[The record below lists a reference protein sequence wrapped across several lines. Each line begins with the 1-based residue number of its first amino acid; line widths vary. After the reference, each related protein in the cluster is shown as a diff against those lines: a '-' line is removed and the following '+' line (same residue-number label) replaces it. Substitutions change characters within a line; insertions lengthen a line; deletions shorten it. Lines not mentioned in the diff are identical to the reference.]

1 MFHLTSTNY
10 LGSEFRTLYG
20 NMLLRKTRPFLDF
33 PRSLFKTSLEMQM
46 LEQGQRNEYRSK
58 TLTFFLL
65 WIYCKDEIIRDLKI
79 FYSIAIS
86 EFLTKLA

>member
-1 MFHLTSTNY
+1 MLQSTTTY
-10 LGSEFRTLYG
+10 HLGSEFRTLYG

-58 TLTFFLL
+58 AQTFFAVNLL
-65 WIYCKDEIIRDLKI
+65 
-79 FYSIAIS
+79 
-86 EFLTKLA
+86 